1 MEKNKPK
8 AGLNVDYFLR
18 LGEYK
23 SGRLPFYNDISFY
36 LRNGWQ
42 FFPDTNTN
50 LVERSWKILRKFKR
64 IRARVHIRTAE
75 MNGQKGVILY
85 RNSKRFGDES
95 LINALAVTR
104 FMSGTVITL

>member
-1 MEKNKPK
+1 MEANKSK
-8 AGLNVDYFLR
+8 AGLSVDYFLR
-18 LGEYK
+18 VGKYK
-23 SGRLPFYNDISFY
+23 SGRLPFYNDITFY
-36 LRNGWQ
+36 LQNGWQ
-42 FFPDTNTN
+42 FFPDSNTN

-75 MNGQKGVILY
+75 MNGQRGVILY

-95 LINALAVTR
+95 LTNALAVTR